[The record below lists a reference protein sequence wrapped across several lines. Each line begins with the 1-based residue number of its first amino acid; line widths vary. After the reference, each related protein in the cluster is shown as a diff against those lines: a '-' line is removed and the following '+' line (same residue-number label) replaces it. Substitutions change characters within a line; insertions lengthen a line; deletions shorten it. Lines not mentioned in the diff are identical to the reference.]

1 MIFANP
7 SHALAHHVTGAIAR
21 GQGVPIV
28 EQSATPAPCPCQRC
42 NEPAGPFVGGERSSR
57 YLARHKAANPHNFP
71 RVQGWP
77 ALSPSEVARRDA
89 EAQGRAAPHGEQCPP
104 HIARPGSAWAA
115 WWAHG
120 NGPARHVDG
129 ERA

>member
-21 GQGVPIV
+21 GQGVAIV
-28 EQSATPAPCPCQRC
+28 EEPAAPAPAPCPCMIC
-42 NEPAGPFVGGERSSR
+42 KGEASPGGERSSR
-57 YLARHKAANPHNFP
+57 YLARHKAANPHNWP

-89 EAQGRAAPHGEQCPP
+89 EAQGRAAPPGAECPA
-104 HIARPGSAWAA
+104 HVARPGSAWAS
-115 WWAHG
+115 WFAHG
-120 NGPARHVDG
+120 NGPARIVDG
-129 ERA
+129 GRA